1 MTDLVVPPPPSRAMR
16 VWRIARPLVLL
27 AIAVFAGRVIIGV
40 VGVIDWPA
48 VWHAIGLVPLAAAG
62 LLVVLLVLR
71 QGLNAVPLTRFVP
84 GLSLVHSVQNDLS
97 AFLIG
102 TVAPPPADVVLRVSM
117 FRSWDIDPVEGMAG
131 VTVNMLTFYAVRFM
145 APAFGLVFLA
155 FHEVNSGHVW
165 AAVASI
171 GVSVAVLA
179 GLFSLS
185 HGDRLA
191 ALLGRAAG
199 SVVARVRRSVDP
211 SQWSRAVVE
220 FRGKIGDRVAAGV
233 APSLTALVAM
243 LGAEAMMVV
252 VSIRAV
258 GVGSGQ
264 LAVTVILGSFLL
276 AYPLT
281 LFPLMG
287 LGILDATVV
296 AALTASAGTEH
307 EAQIVGGMIVWRVAS
322 LLLPY
327 PLGLVAL
334 LTWRRSARAVRVTVA
349 DQVPVVDGTA

>member
-1 MTDLVVPPPPSRAMR
+1 M
-16 VWRIARPLVLL
+16 VLL
-27 AIAVFAGRVIIGV
+27 VIALLAGRVIIGL
-40 VGVIDWPA
+40 VGAIDWPA
-48 VWHAIGLVPLAAAG
+48 VWHAIGLVPLRAAG
-62 LLVVLLVLR
+62 FLVLLMLAR
-71 QGLNAVPLTRFVP
+71 QALNAVPLTRFVP
-84 GLSLVHSVQNDLS
+84 DLSLFQSMQNDLS

-145 APAFGLVFLA
+145 APAFGLAVLA
-155 FHEVNSGHVW
+155 FYEVDSGHVW
-165 AAVASI
+165 AAVGSI
-171 GVSVAVLA
+171 GVSAAILTA
-179 GLFSLS
+179 LFSLS

-199 SVVARVRRSVDP
+199 TVAARVRRSVDP
-211 SQWSRAVVE
+211 SSWSRAVVD
-220 FRGKIGDRVAAGV
+220 FRGKIGDRVSAGV
-233 APSLTALVAM
+233 APSLAALVAM
-243 LGAEAMMVV
+243 LGAEAAMVA

-258 GVGSGQ
+258 GVGSAQ
-264 LAVTVILGSFLL
+264 LALTLIVGSFLL

-296 AALTASAGTEH
+296 AALTASAGTDY

-327 PLGLVAL
+327 PLGLAAL
-334 LTWRRSARAVRVTVA
+334 LTWRRSARALPA
-349 DQVPVVDGTA
+349 IDPDQVSVGDDTV